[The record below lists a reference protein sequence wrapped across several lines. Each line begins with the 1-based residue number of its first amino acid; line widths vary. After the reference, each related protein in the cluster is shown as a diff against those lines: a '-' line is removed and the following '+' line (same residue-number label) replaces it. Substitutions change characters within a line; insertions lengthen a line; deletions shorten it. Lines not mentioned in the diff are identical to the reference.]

1 MSTKQYALRN
11 KQIGTWWGPL
21 GWTKDW
27 TKATPHTLEQ
37 ARRGERLIAD
47 AEATG
52 MPRHNGYCLE
62 WDDVP
67 PEVSVDDGWVAS

>member
-21 GWTKDW
+21 GW

-52 MPRHNGYCLE
+52 MPHLYGPYVV
-62 WDDVP
+62 WDDVE
-67 PEVSVDDGWVAS
+67 PEPTVDDGWVAS